1 MEKLVDNGISII
13 IVSSDL
19 SEIMNVSNRVV
30 VMEKGIIKKIFD
42 TKINNAEDIIES
54 TSQL

>member
-1 MEKLVDNGISII
+1 MDNGISII

>member
-30 VMEKGIIKKIFD
+30 VMEKGIIKNFD
-42 TKINNAEDIIES
+42 TKINNAEDIIKH
-54 TSQL
+54 